1 MSVTEEQL
9 KQAVDVCAATAQTC
23 AVTQAACERAVEE
36 IRAHVKA
43 LKEWEKSPRKVVREV
58 IHEVQAEASVSP
70 PVDLTPLESR
80 LADLEARASVPAV
93 IYEPQA
99 PAFDPARMAALE
111 AAVADLR
118 SKPQRLVPVSNVDE
132 ARVQRLEQQV
142 SEVVQQLREGR
153 ATTSE
158 VMGDIAS
165 TLVDRMSALETLV
178 VESVQ
183 APHALANQL
192 KMTAEIMEAMDH
204 RITAMREADQALLEM
219 HRQASEQT
227 AMAQGGLAAVI
238 ESLKS
243 EMSTIASTVAHLQ
256 NRIARRDDYT
266 AQIVRRG
273 RG

>member
-1 MSVTEEQL
+1 
-9 KQAVDVCAATAQTC
+9 
-23 AVTQAACERAVEE
+23 
-36 IRAHVKA
+36 
-43 LKEWEKSPRKVVREV
+43 
-58 IHEVQAEASVSP
+58 
-70 PVDLTPLESR
+70 
-80 LADLEARASVPAV
+80 
-93 IYEPQA
+93 
-99 PAFDPARMAALE
+99 
-111 AAVADLR
+111 
-118 SKPQRLVPVSNVDE
+118 
-132 ARVQRLEQQV
+132 
-142 SEVVQQLREGR
+142 
-153 ATTSE
+153 
-158 VMGDIAS
+158 
-165 TLVDRMSALETLV
+165 MSALETLV

-256 NRIARRDDYT
+256 NRMARRDDYT